1 MANFCENCGTPLN
14 NDDRF
19 CSNCGAPVT
28 DDEVSRPVAPAVPRA
43 PRSAPSSA
51 PRRASGTGGASGHPL
66 LILPPAPHLL
76 QQSELS
82 VLNQL
87 PKDRRSL
94 SFHRSNSLV
103 LRSNQCLIII
113 HGRVTDLYSPTRSSI
128 PHRTCRKPITT
139 GRENSPGAGPVRDM
153 NRTLTSSP
161 CSFVMTTG

>member
-28 DDEVSRPVAPAVPRA
+28 DDEVSRHVRLLRHAHRDLLLLQHPEELPVQAGP
-43 PRSAPSSA
+43 
-51 PRRASGTGGASGHPL
+51 PL
-66 LILPPAPHLL
+66 LILSPAPPLL

-94 SFHRSNSLV
+94 LFHRSSLA

-128 PHRTCRKPITT
+128 PHRTFRKPITT

>member
-28 DDEVSRPVAPAVPRA
+28 DDEEVSRPVAPAVPRA

-51 PRRASGTGGASGHPL
+51 PRRASGTGGASPVNPATGAASAATVGAFRPQ
-66 LILPPAPHLL
+66 PAPERPQESFVPP
-76 QQSELS
+76 QQQPRPAQQPMPDNYSR
-82 VLNQL
+82 
-87 PKDRRSL
+87 P
-94 SFHRSNSLV
+94 
-103 LRSNQCLIII
+103 
-113 HGRVTDLYSPTRSSI
+113 VTDLYSPTRSSI

-139 GRENSPGAGPVRDM
+139 GRENSPVAGPVRDM